1 MASTYRECPAC
12 GKHALRIATRCPQCG
27 HELITQ
33 PIRSEVTRPAT
44 RWARPLLA
52 VAMVLAGIGLATAAM
67 RRKPAHHVNWSVN
80 GKLIPV
86 ALALPPAAL
95 DTTHAAAVLDTTRAA
110 TAPAMPDSAP
120 SPDAVPR
127 VARTWTKVHDRR
139 SVNADLVAVL
149 LPGDTVL
156 VDSLKGR
163 WWRVAL
169 EGRVVGYVYAGT
181 LEGN

>member
-52 VAMVLAGIGLATAAM
+52 VAMVLAGIGLATAAI
-67 RRKPAHHVNWSVN
+67 RRKPAHDVNWSVN
-80 GKLIPV
+80 GKIIPV

-95 DTTHAAAVLDTTRAA
+95 DTTHAAAV
-110 TAPAMPDSAP
+110 
-120 SPDAVPR
+120 
-127 VARTWTKVHDRR
+127 
-139 SVNADLVAVL
+139 
-149 LPGDTVL
+149 
-156 VDSLKGR
+156 
-163 WWRVAL
+163 
-169 EGRVVGYVYAGT
+169 
-181 LEGN
+181 